1 MGCFPSKD
9 EPIEKAKKSEPPKSR
24 IENVDKVQ
32 LDIKKQIRTIKDQKL
47 QVETRTKELTA
58 EALKQKASGNKS
70 KAVFALKMKKLI
82 EGRNDK
88 LDGVLLTLEQTLQ
101 NLQEA
106 IINKQVHDVLKQG
119 NAAIKELQQSAT
131 IEDFQK
137 IADDL
142 SEQQQI
148 NDELAQI
155 MGVDTVDDHMFED
168 ELDQL
173 ERKEADAVAC
183 KLKPV
188 PTDSLPEVKN
198 KQAEKKQ
205 TEKRQAVLA

>member
-1 MGCFPSKD
+1 MC
-9 EPIEKAKKSEPPKSR
+9 
-24 IENVDKVQ
+24 
-32 LDIKKQIRTIKDQKL
+32 IRD
-47 QVETRTKELTA
+47 R
-58 EALKQKASGNKS
+58 
-70 KAVFALKMKKLI
+70 
-82 EGRNDK
+82 
-88 LDGVLLTLEQTLQ
+88 
-101 NLQEA
+101 
-106 IINKQVHDVLKQG
+106 G